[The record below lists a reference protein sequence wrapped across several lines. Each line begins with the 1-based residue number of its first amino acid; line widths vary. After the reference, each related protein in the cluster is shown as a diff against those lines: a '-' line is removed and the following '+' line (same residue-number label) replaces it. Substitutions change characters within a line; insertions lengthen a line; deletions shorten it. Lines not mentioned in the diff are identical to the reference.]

1 MLLDFLLFSRNDYV
15 LQLLENFEAS
25 ASVFLCT
32 VPLEVVA
39 ARAGVEVTAEVIQ
52 PVLVATVHVL
62 EAHYISV
69 LHWSTIN
76 SVPRKDLESDPTV
89 EKPGVSIHRTGC
101 SVSGKNYIRKF
112 TRLS

>member
-32 VPLEVVA
+32 VSLEVVA
-39 ARAGVEVTAEVIQ
+39 ARAGVEVTAVVIQ
-52 PVLVATVHVL
+52 PVLEATVHVL

-76 SVPRKDLESDPTV
+76 RVPRKDLESDPTV
-89 EKPGVSIHRTGC
+89 AKPGVSIHRTGC
-101 SVSGKNYIRKF
+101 SVSGKHYIRKF